1 MNMSKLTC
9 ISGYWIIKNKHDN
22 KYNNW
27 FKNSL
32 NINCPYVFF
41 GNKESIQLAKKYR
54 KELPTYYIEL
64 NIEDFTTYKYKDKM
78 TTDSVHCPSVELNLV
93 WNEKLFMIQRALKIN
108 PFSSDFFLWIDAGI
122 YNYRTKTP
130 PSLSF
135 PNIDKLNNLP
145 KDKLI
150 YSSSKDYIESEV
162 KKDNYYQHIC
172 GTSFL
177 LHKNI
182 INQFASLY
190 EQYLNKLVDKN
201 NIWTDQV
208 ILTHIYKDNKN
219 LFFEYAR
226 GYGAVCVNLF

>member
-1 MNMSKLTC
+1 MNVSKLTC

-78 TTDSVHCPSVELNLV
+78 TTDSAHCPSVELNLV

-150 YSSSKDYIESEV
+150 YSSSEDYIESEV
-162 KKDNYYQHIC
+162 KKDNYYHHIC

-208 ILTHIYKDNKN
+208 LLTHIYKDNKN